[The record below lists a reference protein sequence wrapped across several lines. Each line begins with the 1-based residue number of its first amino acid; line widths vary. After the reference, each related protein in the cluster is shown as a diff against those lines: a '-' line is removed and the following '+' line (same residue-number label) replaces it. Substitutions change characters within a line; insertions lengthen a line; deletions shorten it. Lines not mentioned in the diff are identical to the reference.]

1 MLIGELIRAMLLR
14 LFDDMGEIRDSTNKN
29 SHHHRDANV
38 AAKKAREEEEERR
51 LKGELPEEDVDMV
64 DQAEAQIQKED
75 EARE

>member
-14 LFDDMGEIRDSTNKN
+14 LFDDTEEIRDSTNKN

-38 AAKKAREEEEERR
+38 AAKKAREEEERR

-75 EARE
+75 EAQE